1 MLMQYS
7 KKFEIIGTNC
17 INTSFFRDDRGFGG
31 IGYGCL
37 NVETGTEENVVTIFW
52 STCINAITKKLGNA
66 LEKVVLS

>member
-37 NVETGTEENVVTIFW
+37 NVETGTEENVVTIF
-52 STCINAITKKLGNA
+52 
-66 LEKVVLS
+66 